1 MVLLKRG
8 FALSRLLLL
17 SLLLGILCSIDVA
30 YAAEGEQYPSNDG
43 AASGASSQSFPEEGF
58 GMIEDEL
65 EPMLG
70 IADDSL
76 DPMRGDEQSAFAK
89 GWNQIDGSWYWCAEE
104 GAAPSNGFVWI
115 DSELYWFDP
124 AARWSWAC
132 SKREG
137 SDIFPTPP
145 VECIAGLGSTTK
157 ETGTMHP
164 LLEHW
169 LKDGFPIRGNGIG
182 SIRRRM

>member
-89 GWNQIDGSWYWCAEE
+89 GAPKRVLPRATGLSGLIPSCTGSIRPA
-104 GAAPSNGFVWI
+104 
-115 DSELYWFDP
+115 